1 MDSPRV
7 LRIVGTFAAA
17 WAVLF
22 VRFSSGVFQST
33 EADPVVHW
41 ALLPIALLLV
51 LANAASEANRSGS
64 VPRRDAI
71 WGLSAALA
79 SFAVMHWAKVV

>member
-1 MDSPRV
+1 MDSQRV
-7 LRIVGTFAAA
+7 LRMAGTFAVA
-17 WAVLF
+17 WATLY
-22 VRFSSGVFQST
+22 VRFSAGVFPST

-51 LANAASEANRSGS
+51 LANAAAEANHSGS

-71 WGLSAALA
+71 WGLAAALA
-79 SFAVMHWAKVV
+79 SFAVLHWVKMV

>member
-1 MDSPRV
+1 M
-7 LRIVGTFAAA
+7 
-17 WAVLF
+17 
-22 VRFSSGVFQST
+22 RFSSGVFQST

-79 SFAVMHWAKVV
+79 SFAVMHWAKVM